1 MKVSVIIPAWGET
14 PYLKETLDALSA
26 QTMRD
31 YEIVRCEPAGNEKN
45 AGAARN
51 AGLARATGEWLWF
64 LDADDVPVPTLLEE
78 SVAAGE
84 RTGADIVV
92 FRADELDAKTGRRAP
107 MPYLKRIV
115 PYADG
120 CRHRVDEL
128 GNARFTTFGLAP
140 WNKLARREIVEKH
153 ALRFQSLP
161 RSNDVAFSVE
171 LLAHA
176 HTFVALDRPLIDYRV
191 NNAASLQHTNAQTPT
206 AFVDALE
213 EAERRL
219 SGRFS
224 EAFAVL
230 RDETVRYHLHSV
242 RTLQAYRELTK
253 RLDLPSGLKGSCRLL
268 FRLIRNWE
276 TLQDRGLGFCLR
288 RALTG
293 RACG

>member
-14 PYLKETLDALSA
+14 PYLQETLAALSA
-26 QTMRD
+26 QTFRD
-31 YEIVRCEPAGNEKN
+31 FEIVRCEPPEDEKN

-51 AGLARATGEWLWF
+51 VGIAQAKGEWIWF
-64 LDADDVPVPTLLEE
+64 LDADDVPMSTLLEE
-78 SVAAGE
+78 CVTVGE

-92 FRADELDAKTGRRAP
+92 FRADELDAKTGLCSP
-107 MPYLKRIV
+107 MPYLNRIV

-120 CRHRVDEL
+120 EIHQVEEL
-128 GNARFTTFGLAP
+128 GNACFTTFGLAP
-140 WNKLARREIVEKH
+140 WNKLLRRAVIEKH

-171 LLAHA
+171 LMARVK
-176 HTFVALDRPLIDYRV
+176 TFVALSRSLLGYRV
-191 NNAASLQHTNAQTPT
+191 NNASSLQHTNAQTPT

-219 SGRFS
+219 AGRFS

-242 RTLQAYRELTK
+242 RTLSAYRELTG
-253 RLDLPSGLKGSCRLL
+253 RLGLPRGLKGSSRML
-268 FRLIRNWE
+268 FRFVRNWE
-276 TLQDRGLGFCLR
+276 TLRDRGAGFCLR
-288 RALTG
+288 RLFAEG
-293 RACG
+293 ERG